1 MKVGYRRVSTIDQN
15 LDRQD
20 MSGVDRIFEDKASG
34 KDTDRVALQEM
45 IAFVRTGDEVL
56 VHSIDRLARDLRDLQ
71 SIITTLNEKGVQV
84 EFISE
89 RLIFSGAENDAFA
102 KLQLQMMGAFAEF
115 ERAIIRKRQAE
126 GIAKAKERGVYVN
139 RKRKSTI
146 NVKRVKGLRDEGFN
160 NTEIA
165 AHMGISRMSVYRS
178 LNGKSK
184 VASIKGGLF

>member
-1 MKVGYRRVSTIDQN
+1 
-15 LDRQD
+15 
-20 MSGVDRIFEDKASG
+20 MSGVDRVFEDKASG

-45 IAFVRTGDEVL
+45 IAFVRAGDEVL

-71 SIITTLNEKGVQV
+71 SIITTLNENDVSI

-102 KLQLQMMGAFAEF
+102 ILQLQMMGAFAEF

-126 GIAKAKERGVYVN
+126 GIAKAKVRGVYTN

-146 NVKRVKGLRDEGFN
+146 NVNRVKGLRNEGFN

-178 LNGKSK
+178 LNGR
-184 VASIKGGLF
+184 L